1 VKYRLDDALAYAS
14 VAAIAA
20 AIMLWLGA
28 LWIGEFSTRA
38 GGVRELVRFG
48 LLACGLSVVLVA
60 ASACRSLDRLRR
72 AARRA
77 GAPPSPAASD
87 GPQAMGCAGGR
98 HE

>member
-1 VKYRLDDALAYAS
+1 MKYRLDDALAYAS

-48 LLACGLSVVLVA
+48 LLACGLSAVLVT
-60 ASACRSLDRLRR
+60 ASACCSLARIGNGVDGERVGAGRRL
-72 AARRA
+72 
-77 GAPPSPAASD
+77 
-87 GPQAMGCAGGR
+87 GPG
-98 HE
+98 